1 MIFSIQIHA
10 FINML
15 NTRVYLAFRG
25 REMRK
30 HFHNIFFLY
39 LVLELNNYAK
49 NQHNVSTY
57 VHTTYIHM

>member
-1 MIFSIQIHA
+1 
-10 FINML
+10 ML
-15 NTRVYLAFRG
+15 NTRVYLAF

-49 NQHNVSTY
+49 NHHNVSTY
-57 VHTTYIHM
+57 VRTCNKIQSRILNDSLQKTR